1 MSTRL
6 INPTS
11 ALIAN
16 TVTVD
21 PGERVMLLHS
31 GDPAL
36 ARWLVEQV
44 DAADSVIALHTSH
57 CALEKLAG
65 VEGLVVRDD
74 VYPNVT
80 RHGTAETAILNIP
93 KGRDVIRAYLWT
105 AAQALQPGGRL
116 FVAGPN
122 ARGARSA
129 ISDAADLFGDAP
141 VLGYKS
147 SRRIA
152 LALRPDTLTQPP
164 AWEGA
169 RPWQMQMRA
178 VRRPEG
184 QYMITTMPG
193 VFSWEHLDEGTA
205 LLLDH
210 LGVEPDT
217 TVLDIGCG
225 YGIIGMVAARLGAGH
240 VTMIDDN
247 LLAVRCA
254 RAGVISNQLT
264 ERCTVLP
271 SDVTCAVAGQQFEL
285 VLSNP
290 PFHHD
295 TDVNTAV
302 AMRIVRE
309 AAEVLVPGGR
319 LRLVAN
325 RFLPYDREMRETFG
339 NVHTITQT
347 GRYHVLESV
356 FEG

>member
-16 TVTVD
+16 TVTLE
-21 PGERVMLLHS
+21 PGERVLLLHS
-31 GDPAL
+31 GDAAL
-36 ARWLVEQV
+36 ARWLIEQV
-44 DAADSVIALHTSH
+44 GTADTVAALHTSI
-57 CALEKLAG
+57 CALETLAR
-65 VEGLVVRDD
+65 VDGLMVYDD
-74 VYPNVT
+74 VYPNAN
-80 RHGTAETAILNIP
+80 RHGVVSTAILNVP
-93 KGRDVIRAYLWT
+93 KGRDVARAYLWT
-105 AAQALQPGGRL
+105 VAQVLRPGGRL

-122 ARGARSA
+122 ARGARSV
-129 ISDAADLFGDAP
+129 ISDAADLYGDAP

-152 LALRPDTLTQPP
+152 VATRPETVTQPP
-164 AWEGA
+164 AWEDE

-210 LGVEPDT
+210 LDIEPDT

-225 YGIIGMVAARLGAGH
+225 YGIIGLVAARAGAQH
-240 VTMIDDN
+240 VTMLDDN

-254 RAGVISNQLT
+254 RAGVISNQLNDI
-264 ERCTVLP
+264 CTVLP
-271 SDVTCAVAGQQFEL
+271 SDVTSAVAGQQFDM

-290 PFHHD
+290 PFHRD

-302 AMRIVRE
+302 ATRIVRE
-309 AAEVLVPGGR
+309 AADVLVPGGR

-325 RFLPYDREMRETFG
+325 RFLPYDRVMREKFG
-339 NVHTITQT
+339 NVRTVTQT

-356 FEG
+356 LEG